1 MSTIP
6 KKFIASATMPLVITV
21 KDKDAARTIVNPC
34 RKLKKG
40 LLGFR

>member
-6 KKFIASATMPLVITV
+6 KEFIASATMPLVITV
-21 KDKDAARTIVNPC
+21 NDRDAARTIVKTC

-40 LLGFR
+40 LLGFK